1 VTVSSVLWFPDGKR
15 LLTVGASKGQAA
27 RSYTMDLDGG
37 HIQPLGPEAWSA
49 IAISRDGKRI
59 AGLLL
64 SGEKILYDVST
75 QQAHSIIGIEPRE
88 AVLRWTEDGQALLV
102 NSATIADARI
112 FRVEVATG
120 KRSLLRRLELY
131 DAAGSVDPVRV
142 QVGPDNKI
150 YVYNFRR
157 ITGSLYMV
165 EGIH

>member
-1 VTVSSVLWFPDGKR
+1 
-15 LLTVGASKGQAA
+15 
-27 RSYTMDLDGG
+27 M
-37 HIQPLGPEAWSA
+37 
-49 IAISRDGKRI
+49 
-59 AGLLL
+59 
-64 SGEKILYDVST
+64 
-75 QQAHSIIGIEPRE
+75 
-88 AVLRWTEDGQALLV
+88 LRWTEDGQALLV

-120 KRSLLRRLELY
+120 KLSLLRRLELN
-131 DAAGSVDPVRV
+131 DAAGSVDPVCV